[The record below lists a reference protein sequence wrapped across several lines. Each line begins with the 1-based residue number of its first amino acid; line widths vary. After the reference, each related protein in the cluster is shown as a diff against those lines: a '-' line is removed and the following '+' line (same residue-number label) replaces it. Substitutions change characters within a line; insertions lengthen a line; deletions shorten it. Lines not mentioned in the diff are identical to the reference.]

1 MRKTDD
7 SKSGARS
14 RGGEGIAAYVGFS
27 GPETPKYL
35 LTNNFLLEYFNKTE
49 DGQQEY
55 NYVHFSQ
62 AGFLKTEDESN
73 EEKMKEAFDRFLDR
87 YMGAETI
94 RNENQRLN
102 KSGNRQFYFPIT
114 PDTLTGSSTA
124 SLRHLLIHLQS
135 LGDNFDFKK
144 IRDGLVDYIFKDHS
158 GILRILKI
166 LLAGNEEP
174 VLKEEPD
181 INKNFWG
188 MLEHKERT
196 RVKKL
201 GERLNGDIYVMLNRS
216 EFTELDFYR
225 RYQYLSILLTSYVIQ
240 YLLVRK
246 GTQNCLLC
254 KGDPT
259 DSRLGGNI
267 QRASYS
273 CYVELRGLFPNL
285 LQQYY
290 MDAVSELLDHDGCM
304 KLVYRDKIIWVG
316 EEHFQDFVKRLS
328 GGRKWLNIE
337 ERQIIEAFGLAK
349 EGEMPE
355 EGKEFPVPAEDFILR
370 YISLTGSRKGSNL
383 TKISSVLPTSGKQID
398 MVFPQSNAKQKYF
411 AMSGSLAEFYV
422 RMYLAEKGRK
432 YDYLDNFLDHL
443 TERYRIVIGNSRGSE
458 KLLKSVKP
466 RLSARELAINKAV
479 FVENLNRINCLI
491 KLSDSGYVITL
502 PEKKGDFTLI

>member
-1 MRKTDD
+1 MQ
-7 SKSGARS
+7 KSNDAKGGARGRS
-14 RGGEGIAAYVGFS
+14 GEGIAAYVGFS

-35 LTNNFLLEYFNKTE
+35 LTNNFLLEYFEKTG
-49 DGQQEY
+49 DGRQEY
-55 NYVHFSQ
+55 DYAHFSQ
-62 AGFLKTEDESN
+62 SGFLKTEDEGN

-102 KSGNRQFYFPIT
+102 KIGNRRFYFPIT
-114 PDTLTGSSTA
+114 PDTLTGSGTV

-135 LGDNFDFKK
+135 LGDNFDFEK
-144 IRDGLVDYIFKDHS
+144 IRDGLADYIFRDHS
-158 GILRILKI
+158 GILKILKI
-166 LLAGNEEP
+166 LLAGNDEP
-174 VLKEEPD
+174 ALKAKPE
-181 INKNFWG
+181 INENFWG
-188 MLEHKERT
+188 MLEARDKG

-201 GERLNGDIYVMLNRS
+201 GERLNEDLDVLLNRP
-216 EFTELDFYR
+216 EFTNLDFYR

-240 YLLVRK
+240 YLLARR
-246 GTQNCLLC
+246 GTANCLLC

-273 CYVELRGLFPNL
+273 CYVELRNLFPDL
-285 LQQYY
+285 LQKYY
-290 MDAVSELLDHDGCM
+290 TDAVSELLDQDGCL
-304 KLVYRDKIIWVG
+304 KLVFREGTIRVG
-316 EEHFQDFVKRLS
+316 DETFQDFMKRLS
-328 GGRKWLNIE
+328 GGRKWLKIE

-349 EGEMPE
+349 GEETLE
-355 EGKEFPVPAEDFILR
+355 EGAEFLIPADEFALR

-383 TKISSVLPTSGKQID
+383 TKISSVLSTSGKQID

-422 RMYLAEKGRK
+422 RMYLAGKGRK

-443 TERYRIVIGNSRGSE
+443 TKRYRIVIGNSKGSE

-466 RLSARELAINKAV
+466 RLSALELSGNKAV
-479 FVENLNRINCLI
+479 FVDNLNRINCLI

>member
-1 MRKTDD
+1 M
-7 SKSGARS
+7 SKSNDQKSGLRG

-35 LTNNFLLEYFNKTE
+35 LTNNFLLEYFEKTE
-49 DGQQEY
+49 DGQQAY
-55 NYVHFSQ
+55 NYAHFSQ
-62 AGFLKTEDESN
+62 AGSLKTEDEGN
-73 EEKMKEAFDRFLDR
+73 EEKMREAFDRFLER

-94 RNENQRLN
+94 QNENQRL
-102 KSGNRQFYFPIT
+102 SRRFYFPIT
-114 PDTLTGSSTA
+114 PDTLAGSTTV

-135 LGDNFDFKK
+135 LDDNFDFEG
-144 IRDGLVDYIFKDHS
+144 IRDGLVDYIFRDHS
-158 GILRILKI
+158 GILKILKI
-166 LLAGNEEP
+166 LLAGREEP
-174 VLKEEPD
+174 VLKGKPD
-181 INKNFWG
+181 LNEYFWG
-188 MLEHKERT
+188 MLDTREKG
-196 RVKKL
+196 RVKRL
-201 GERLNGDIYVMLNRS
+201 GERLNGDLHVLLTCP
-216 EFTELDFYR
+216 EFTGLDFYR

-246 GTQNCLLC
+246 GTRNCLLC

-290 MDAVSELLDHDGCM
+290 MDAVSGLLDQDGCLN
-304 KLVYRDKIIWVG
+304 LVYRDDTIWVG
-316 EEHFQDFVKRLS
+316 EEKFQEFFRRLS
-328 GGRKWLNIE
+328 GGRKWSNIE
-337 ERQIIEAFGLAK
+337 TGQIIEAFRLAK
-349 EGEMPE
+349 EGESPE
-355 EGKEFPVPAEDFILR
+355 EGEAFSVPADEFVLR

-383 TKISSVLPTSGKQID
+383 TKISSVLSTSGKQID
-398 MVFPQSNAKQKYF
+398 MIFPQSNAKQKYF

-422 RMYLAEKGRK
+422 RMYLAEKRRK

-443 TERYRIVIGNSRGSE
+443 TERYRIVIGNSKGSE
-458 KLLKSVKP
+458 RLLRSVKP
-466 RLSARELAINKAV
+466 RLSALELSVNKAV

-502 PEKKGDFTLI
+502 PEKKGDFTLL

>member
-1 MRKTDD
+1 M
-7 SKSGARS
+7 SKSSDQRSGARS

-35 LTNNFLLEYFNKTE
+35 LTNNFLLEYFEKTGE
-49 DGQQEY
+49 GQQAY
-55 NYVHFSQ
+55 DYAHFIRE
-62 AGFLKTEDESN
+62 GFLKTEDQDN
-73 EEKMKEAFDRFLDR
+73 EEKMKAAFDRFLDR

-94 RNENQRLN
+94 RNENRRLN
-102 KSGNRQFYFPIT
+102 KSGSRQLYFPLT
-114 PDTLTGSSTA
+114 PDTLAGSSTV

-135 LGDNFDFKK
+135 LGDNFDFQG
-144 IRDGLVDYIFKDHS
+144 IRDGLVDYIFGDHS

-166 LLAGNEEP
+166 LLAGREEP

-181 INKNFWG
+181 LNENFWG
-188 MLEHKERT
+188 MLDPKEKG
-196 RVKKL
+196 RVKRL
-201 GERLNGDIYVMLNRS
+201 GERLNEDLCVLLTCP
-216 EFTELDFYR
+216 EFTGLDFYR

-246 GTQNCLLC
+246 GTRNCLLC

-259 DSRLGGNI
+259 DSRVGGNI
-267 QRASYS
+267 QRASYG

-290 MDAVSELLDHDGCM
+290 MDAVSGLLDQDGCLN
-304 KLVYRDKIIWVG
+304 LVYREDTVWVG
-316 EEHFQDFVKRLS
+316 DEKFREFARRLS
-328 GGRKWLNIE
+328 GGRKWMNIGD
-337 ERQIIEAFGLAK
+337 RQIMEAFGLMK
-349 EGEMPE
+349 DGEMPG
-355 EGKEFPVPAEDFILR
+355 EGEEFPVPAEDFVLR

-383 TKISSVLPTSGKQID
+383 AKISSVLPTSGKQID

-422 RMYLAEKGRK
+422 RLYLAGKGRK

-458 KLLKSVKP
+458 RLLKSVKP
-466 RLSARELAINKAV
+466 RLSALELSVNKAV
-479 FVENLNRINCLI
+479 FVEGLNRVNCLI
-491 KLSDSGYVITL
+491 KLSDSGYVVTL
-502 PEKKGDFTLI
+502 PEKKGDFTLL